1 VYYGIMCLDI
11 GGKGSTPAKRK
22 TNRKGHKMKNLKWQ
36 QQRQNLLAE
45 IDRQLAAKKRKAIQ
59 FANRIVLDLDVQ
71 NCPAAIDAAAVEIR
85 YLAFQMR
92 NLKIAR
98 LAAAN
103 A

>member
-1 VYYGIMCLDI
+1 M
-11 GGKGSTPAKRK
+11 
-22 TNRKGHKMKNLKWQ
+22 KMQTWQ
-36 QQRQNLLAE
+36 QRRQDLLAE
-45 IDRQLAAKKRKAIQ
+45 IDRKIAEKKRKAIQ

-71 NCPAAIDAAAVEIR
+71 NTPAAMDAAAVEIR

>member
-1 VYYGIMCLDI
+1 M
-11 GGKGSTPAKRK
+11 K
-22 TNRKGHKMKNLKWQ
+22 TWQ
-36 QQRQNLLAE
+36 QRRQDLLAAL
-45 IDRQLAAKKRKAIQ
+45 DRKIAEKKRKAIQ

-71 NCPAAIDAAAVEIR
+71 NNPAAMDSAAVEIR

-98 LAAAN
+98 LAAAT

>member
-1 VYYGIMCLDI
+1 MLSTEYYGILCTVNAGDRPSPI
-11 GGKGSTPAKRK
+11 REKERYK
-22 TNRKGHKMKNLKWQ
+22 KMQKWQ
-36 QQRQNLLAE
+36 QQRRNLIEE
-45 IDRQLAAKKRKAIQ
+45 IDRQLTAKKRKAIQ

-71 NCPAAIDAAAVEIR
+71 NSPAAIDAAAVEIR

>member
-1 VYYGIMCLDI
+1 M
-11 GGKGSTPAKRK
+11 K
-22 TNRKGHKMKNLKWQ
+22 TWQ

-71 NCPAAIDAAAVEIR
+71 NNPAAIDAAAVEIR

-98 LAAAN
+98 LAAAT